1 MGTSNDKRD
10 LTRIADNEIDKA
22 FAERTHSDNDELR
35 RLETDFDVIQANFL
49 DPTTPL
55 PTKLNEKLE
64 RWKWAR
70 LIKEEDPSIR
80 SKRHLVKS
88 LMNKFAISESTAYQ
102 DVLNMERLFATV
114 DNIDTDFEWTFLYER
129 CLKELQVASD
139 LGSKGIRVVPALLKQ
154 LTELM
159 KMKSDKSETLEPTV
173 VHIHLMDNPELVGG
187 RRIPNLKEKVY
198 AQIAKAKA
206 EAERR
211 FEDVNFDELS

>member
-22 FAERTHSDNDELR
+22 FAERKHSDNDELR
-35 RLETDFDVIQANFL
+35 RLETDFDIIQANFL

-55 PTKLNEKLE
+55 PKKLYDKLE

-88 LMNKFAISESTAYQ
+88 LMNKFDISESTAYQ
-102 DVLNMERLFATV
+102 DVINMERLFATV

-173 VHIHLMDNPELVGG
+173 VQIHLMDNPELVGG
-187 RRIPNLKEKVY
+187 RRITNLKEKVY
-198 AQIAKAKA
+198 TQIAKAKA

-211 FEDVNFDELS
+211 FEDVNFDEL